1 MALVL
6 QVVVTGLAAGAGYG
20 LVAIGYALVYR
31 LTGVVHFAL
40 GELIGLSV
48 FVTLFLATGT
58 GPVTRTNL
66 PLGRLLPAVAGGLAL
81 AVGCGLLVYVVA
93 VRPFL
98 RRASMLG
105 WIAGVVAVAFA
116 VRGLLAATLSRQSYV
131 FPDLIPFTRLQ
142 NGGVLSLGGGVTL
155 PVRAFFVIGAGL
167 GLAALAAGFLDRTR
181 HGRAM
186 QAVAEDATAARTIG
200 LPIEWLRAAA
210 FALAGGLAA
219 LAAVLQAPSVPV
231 FADTGALIGLKGL
244 VAALLARFGSPW
256 KAFAAGLAVGV
267 LETGAS
273 SLHIG
278 VLRLGP
284 AYGDVVPLAFAL
296 VLVAAR
302 YRKDQ
307 VEVVE

>member
-1 MALVL
+1 
-6 QVVVTGLAAGAGYG
+6 
-20 LVAIGYALVYR
+20 
-31 LTGVVHFAL
+31 
-40 GELIGLSV
+40 
-48 FVTLFLATGT
+48 
-58 GPVTRTNL
+58 
-66 PLGRLLPAVAGGLAL
+66 
-81 AVGCGLLVYVVA
+81 
-93 VRPFL
+93 
-98 RRASMLG
+98 
-105 WIAGVVAVAFA
+105 VVAVAFA

-302 YRKDQ
+302 YRRDQ